1 MIRPVDMQLSLWRVE
16 EAAHRRNP
24 EAAPAQALQ
33 DEEINE
39 ERRLRDQRV
48 EGSPSAEGKRVGDEN
63 RDRKE
68 GQPRKGS
75 SSPKKRS
82 DNDEEPPRSE
92 GGLDL
97 MA

>member
-39 ERRLRDQRV
+39 ERRLRNQRV
-48 EGSPSAEGKRVGDEN
+48 EGSPSTEGKRVGDEN
-63 RDRKE
+63 RERKE
-68 GQPRKGS
+68 GQRRRGS
-75 SSPKKRS
+75 PPSKKR
-82 DNDEEPPRSE
+82 NEEDQPRSE
-92 GGLDL
+92 RGLDL